1 MLSPAG
7 APPGAL
13 DASDRRL
20 HGPKQTALRTD
31 AVKDPDHQKNLILA
45 VVLSMMVLLGWQLFY
60 AGPQMREEQQRQ
72 QSQRE
77 LSQQPEQAAASNKD
91 GSVPA
96 APAAAGAVPGAG
108 APVAA
113 NLPRAEAIGLSPRV
127 EIDTPSLKGSVAL
140 RGGRFDDVVLVKYHE
155 TVDPT
160 SPNVVLF
167 SPSESQHPYF
177 AEYGWV
183 PAAGTDTKVPDRD
196 TLWQLASGT
205 TLTPSSPVTLSW
217 DNGQGLTFTRTI
229 SVDDRYMFKIVDEV
243 ENKSGAEVALAPYAR
258 VHRYGTPKIENNW
271 ILHEGL
277 IGVIGKQGEQRASY
291 ADARDEPT
299 RVFDPAIG
307 GWIGFTDK
315 YWAATVI
322 PDQTAQYRAQFSGN
336 MPKLPSEQ
344 PSYQTDYMRDAIRV
358 APGAKAEVESQLFA
372 GAKQMQLLQHYQN
385 TGILQ
390 FDLLIDWGWFFFI
403 TKPLF
408 QLMEWINSHV
418 HNFGITILILTVLVR
433 LAFFPL
439 ANKQFASMAKM
450 KKLQPQMEQIRD
462 RFKDDKVRQ
471 QQALMDLYR
480 KEKVNPVAGCLPIL
494 LQIPVFFALYKVL
507 YITIDMRHAPFFGW
521 IKDLS
526 APDPTSIFNLF
537 GLLPYSVP
545 EFMHI
550 GIWPLIMGVTMW
562 LQMQLNPQQPDP
574 IQQKIFNWMPVLFT
588 FLLASFPAGLVIY
601 WAWSNTLSL
610 AQQYYIMKKQG
621 VEVHLAGNLSRQFKS
636 LASTAEKGAGLI
648 KKRPD
653 KE

>member
-1 MLSPAG
+1 MQS
-7 APPGAL
+7 
-13 DASDRRL
+13 
-20 HGPKQTALRTD
+20 Q
-31 AVKDPDHQKNLILA
+31 DPNQQKNLLLA
-45 VVLSMMVLLGWQLFY
+45 VVLSMAVLLGWQLFY
-60 AGPQMREEQQRQ
+60 AGPKMRD
-72 QSQRE
+72 
-77 LSQQPEQAAASNKD
+77 EQARQHAQNELTQNAAPVAKD
-91 GSVPA
+91 GTAPSAPPA
-96 APAAAGAVPGAG
+96 PGAG
-108 APVAA
+108 VPSASPSSVT
-113 NLPRAEAIGLSPRV
+113 LPRDEAISASPRV
-127 EIDTPSLKGSVAL
+127 TVETPSLRGSIAL
-140 RGGRFDDVVLVKYHE
+140 KGGRFDDIVLVKYHE
-155 TVDPT
+155 TVDPK

-167 SPSESQHPYF
+167 SPSSSPHPYF

-183 PAAGTDTKVPDRD
+183 PTAGSDTKVPDRD
-196 TLWQLASGT
+196 ALWQVQGSN
-205 TLTPSSPVTLSW
+205 TLTPETPVTLTW
-217 DNGQGLTFTRTI
+217 DNGQGLLFKRTI
-229 SVDDRYMFKIVDEV
+229 SVDDRYMFKLVDEV
-243 ENKSGAEVALAPYAR
+243 ENRSGAEVALAPYAR

-277 IGVIGKQGEQRASY
+277 IGVFGAQGEQRSKY
-291 ADARDEPT
+291 AAALEEPP
-299 RVFDPAIG
+299 RVFDPATG
-307 GWIGFTDK
+307 GWLGFTDK

-322 PDQTAQYRAQFSGN
+322 PDQKAQYRAQFSAQA
-336 MPKLPSEQ
+336 PRLPSEQ
-344 PSYQTDYMRDAIRV
+344 PSYQADYIRDAIRV

-372 GAKQMQLLQHYQN
+372 GAKQMALLQQYQS
-385 TGILQ
+385 TGIQQ

-408 QLMEWINSHV
+408 QLMEAINSIV

-450 KKLQPQMEQIRD
+450 KKLQPQMEQIRE
-462 RFKDDKVRQ
+462 RYKEDKVKQ

-480 KEKVNPVAGCLPIL
+480 KEKVNPIAGCLPIL

-526 APDPTSIFNLF
+526 APDPTSLFNLF

-545 EFMHI
+545 EFLHI
-550 GIWPLIMGVTMW
+550 GVWPLIMGITMW

-574 IQQKIFNWMPVLFT
+574 IQQKIFAWMPVMFT
-588 FLLASFPAGLVIY
+588 FLLAAFPAGLVIY

-636 LASTAEKGAGLI
+636 LATTAERGAGLI
-648 KKRPD
+648 KRRSD